1 MIKPTFD
8 VPQDVQDVIDK
19 YYKEGTKAHFFF
31 YTHVVKVTELALL
44 IADLNPHLSIDRDL
58 LVRGAMLHDIGIIK
72 TDAPEIGCKGKYPYI
87 CHTYLGRKMLRKA
100 GMEEVGP
107 FCERHIGVGLSKKDI
122 KENNFPLPKRDMLPV
137 TIEEK
142 LVCYADKFYSKSDSH
157 LLVAK
162 SIDKVNRKISKY
174 GLDKITR
181 FRELIVMFGIE
192 FYNHLGEGKRKSFK

>member
-1 MIKPTFD
+1 M
-8 VPQDVQDVIDK
+8 
-19 YYKEGTKAHFFF
+19 
-31 YTHVVKVTELALL
+31 
-44 IADLNPHLSIDRDL
+44 
-58 LVRGAMLHDIGIIK
+58 
-72 TDAPEIGCKGKYPYI
+72 
-87 CHTYLGRKMLRKA
+87 
-100 GMEEVGP
+100 
-107 FCERHIGVGLSKKDI
+107 GLSKKDI

-192 FYNHLGEGKRKSFK
+192 FYDHLPEGKDKSGKKAKE